1 MLLFSEYIQID
12 EIFGGRHKNVLDI
25 DIKKNSEGYRILSKV
40 QNPEGAAATVSTD
53 LGEMPPSVSDNYG
66 IPGKIGYGVAF
77 ETKDVKGWDRSVEKT
92 VSVMSGVTEG
102 LRKFLNEK
110 KPAFLAFT
118 TFDRRLAKIYDKL
131 VDMLLRGQSRY
142 VLSKEFSNRGYWVII
157 DKKFDGLQEKQE
169 YFDPGFMGP
178 GGRPLKFQSP
188 GPPKV
193 PDAPPM
199 SPNQQAI
206 TDFFDLYG
214 MSNVLIRSNRA
225 SIIYDEDGLTAIGYM
240 TGNGGEIYFDT
251 PFMDGYDLWRLYMSL
266 NFAVPPPPRPLSVR
280 TTQGAFIDVDGDGV
294 FEVYLPKDTE
304 RHFESIMQRFGMM
317 KTPGKTPNIAQKIFN
332 YGGQGMWWLD
342 DKIRQGV
349 LDAANWFE
357 QAWDDLFG

>member
-1 MLLFSEYIQID
+1 MLLFSEYIQIN

-25 DIKKNSEGYRILSKV
+25 DIKNTSEGYKILSKV
-40 QNPEGAAATVSTD
+40 QNPEGAVATVSTD
-53 LGEMPPSVSDNYG
+53 LGEMPPSVSDSYG

-102 LRKFLNEK
+102 LRKFLGEK

-178 GGRPLKFQSP
+178 GGRPLKFQNP

-206 TDFFDLYG
+206 TDFLEQYG
-214 MSNVLIRSNRA
+214 MSDHFMRRLGA
-225 SIIYDEDGLTAIGYM
+225 TIIYDEDGITAIGYL
-240 TGNGGEIYFDT
+240 TGNGAEVYFDT
-251 PFMDGYDLWRLYMSL
+251 QVMDGYDLWRLFMYL
-266 NFAVPPPPRPLSVR
+266 NNTFPPPPRPAAIG
-280 TTQGAFIDVDGDGV
+280 TEKGAFMDLDGDGI
-294 FEVYLPKDTE
+294 FESYLPKEAEDYYYEVLTKYGVI
-304 RHFESIMQRFGMM
+304 S
-317 KTPGKTPNIAQKIFN
+317 TPGKTLNYPKQIIN
-332 YGGQGMWWLD
+332 YGSQGMWWLD